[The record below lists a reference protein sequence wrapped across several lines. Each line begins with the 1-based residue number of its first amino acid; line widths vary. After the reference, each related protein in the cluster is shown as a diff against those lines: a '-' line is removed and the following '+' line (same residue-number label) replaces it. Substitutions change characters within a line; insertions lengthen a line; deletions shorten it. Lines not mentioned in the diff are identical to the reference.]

1 MITKQFPN
9 AYRFLCL
16 SLILLGV
23 YVMSGCAANVT
34 RSAPCTQLRPNM
46 VETAPLLQRCGL
58 AVVEFDSENTK
69 IEGGHHEGLLQV
81 RQPWIFGVSKEQKE
95 MLYGNAGQ
103 LAALSFVSE
112 LKNQGL
118 AITLLKDMPSAS
130 SKDFDLILTGEV
142 ERVILNT
149 YGHGTRE
156 GFGSAGDYWEATVFF
171 SNIQLRDM
179 RSNKVFLLDDIKS
192 YAKLQDS
199 PAELDWTMLTVAV
212 KSLQGAL
219 YLYQM
224 QTASSALTVVTKG
237 KKYVETWKA
246 DYTLDNYVISPIEVA
261 ARHAAAQFL
270 QEVKLTN
277 R

>member
-1 MITKQFPN
+1 
-9 AYRFLCL
+9 
-16 SLILLGV
+16 
-23 YVMSGCAANVT
+23 
-34 RSAPCTQLRPNM
+34 
-46 VETAPLLQRCGL
+46 
-58 AVVEFDSENTK
+58 
-69 IEGGHHEGLLQV
+69 
-81 RQPWIFGVSKEQKE
+81 

-118 AITLLKDMPSAS
+118 TVTLLKDMPRPS
-130 SKDFDLILTGEV
+130 SKDFDLILTGKV

-171 SNIQLRDM
+171 SNIRLRDM
-179 RSNKVFLLDDIKS
+179 RSNKILKADTIQS
-192 YAKLQDS
+192 YAKMKDS